1 MTDIKF
7 GVTYSERPDFTD
19 LPAYARRV
27 EDLGFDS
34 IWVTE
39 NISSGAQSLECFTA
53 LSFMAAH
60 SGKLMLGPSVMLL
73 PIRNPILVAQTVA
86 SLDILSGGR
95 AVLGVGVGEVTPNLA
110 AHGVNFRER
119 ASRSNEALEII
130 KKLWT
135 EDSVTFHGRHFDM
148 DDYQL
153 VPRPVQKPHPRIHVG
168 GGAVSVVRRAG
179 RFADSLIP
187 VSKTPDEARA
197 MFESAEQT
205 ARDSGRDASA
215 MTRVM
220 HLFLCFAH
228 SPEEAASIASGVF
241 TRRYNSQTNVPPDA
255 PHLLGPTD
263 HIRNTLQSFID
274 VGVTEFVMNL
284 VCPPEQGLS
293 HAERFAKEV
302 MPGFR

>member
-1 MTDIKF
+1 MADIKF

-27 EDLGFDS
+27 EDLGFAS

-39 NISSGAQSLECFTA
+39 NISSGAPALECFTA

-60 SGKLMLGPSVMLL
+60 TNKLMLGPSVMLL
-73 PIRNPILVAQTVA
+73 PVRNPILVAQTVA

-95 AVLGVGVGEVTPNLA
+95 VVLGVGVGEVTPDLA
-110 AHGVNFRER
+110 AHGVDFRER

-130 KKLWT
+130 KRLWT
-135 EDSVTFHGRHFDM
+135 EDSVTFHGKHFDM
-148 DDYQL
+148 DNYQL
-153 VPRPVQKPHPRIHVG
+153 IPRPVQKPHPRIHVG
-168 GGAVSVVRRAG
+168 GGAATVVRRAG

-187 VSKTPDEARA
+187 VSKTPAEARA

-205 ARDSGRDASA
+205 ARDSGRDPST

-220 HLFLCFAH
+220 HLFLCFAN
-228 SPEEAASIASGVF
+228 SSEQAAGIASGVF

-255 PHLLGPTD
+255 PHLLGTAD
-263 HIRNTLQSFID
+263 RIRDTVQSFID
-274 VGVTEFVMNL
+274 VGVTEFVLNV
-284 VCPPEQGLS
+284 VCPPEEGIGQ
-293 HAERFAKEV
+293 AARFAQEV
-302 MPGFR
+302 MPHFK

>member
-1 MTDIKF
+1 MADIKF

-27 EDLGFDS
+27 EELGFDS

-60 SGKLMLGPSVMLL
+60 TSKLMLGPSVMLL
-73 PIRNPILVAQTVA
+73 PLRNPILVAQTVA

-95 AVLGVGVGEVTPNLA
+95 AVLGVGVGEVTPDLA

-130 KKLWT
+130 KRLWT
-135 EDSVTFHGRHFDM
+135 EDSVTFHGKHFDM

-153 VPRPVQKPHPRIHVG
+153 VPKPVQKPHPRIHVG
-168 GGAVSVVRRAG
+168 GGAASVVRRAG

-187 VSKTPDEARA
+187 VSKTPAEARA

-220 HLFLCFAH
+220 HLFLCFAD
-228 SPEEAASIASGVF
+228 SSEEAAQIASGVF
-241 TRRYNSQTNVPPDA
+241 TRRYNSETNVPPDA
-255 PHLLGPTD
+255 PHLLGTPD
-263 HIRNTLQSFID
+263 HIRDTLQSFID
-274 VGVTEFVMNL
+274 IGVTEFVMNI

-293 HAERFAKEV
+293 HAERFGKEI

>member
-1 MTDIKF
+1 MADIKF

-19 LPAYARRV
+19 LPAYARRI

-39 NISSGAQSLECFTA
+39 NISSGAPALECFTA

-60 SGKLMLGPSVMLL
+60 TSKLMLGPSVMLL
-73 PIRNPILVAQTVA
+73 PLRNPILVAQTVA

-95 AVLGVGVGEVTPNLA
+95 IVLGVGVGNDTPDLA
-110 AHGVNFRER
+110 AHGGNARER
-119 ASRSNEALEII
+119 ASRSDESLEII
-130 KKLWT
+130 KRLWT
-135 EDSVTFHGRHFDM
+135 EDSVTFHGKHFDM
-148 DDYQL
+148 DDYHL
-153 VPRPVQKPHPRIHVG
+153 VPKPVQKPHPRIHVG
-168 GGAVSVVRRAG
+168 GGASSVVRRAG

-187 VSKTPDEARA
+187 VSKTPAEAKA

-220 HLFLCFAH
+220 HLFLCFAGT
-228 SPEEAASIASGVF
+228 SEEAANIASGVF
-241 TRRYNSQTNVPPDA
+241 TRRYNSETNVPPDA
-255 PHLLGPTD
+255 PHLLGTPD
-263 HIRNTLQSFID
+263 HIRRTLQSFID
-274 VGVTEFVMNL
+274 VGVTEFVMNI

-293 HAERFAKEV
+293 QAERFAKEI

>member
-1 MTDIKF
+1 MTDVKF

-39 NISSGAQSLECFTA
+39 NISSGAPALECFTA

-60 SGKLMLGPSVMLL
+60 TTKLMLGPSVMLL
-73 PIRNPILVAQTVA
+73 PLRNPILVAQTVA

-95 AVLGVGVGEVTPNLA
+95 IVLGVGVGNDTPDLA
-110 AHGVNFRER
+110 AHGGNARER
-119 ASRSNEALEII
+119 ATRSDESLEII
-130 KKLWT
+130 KRLWT
-135 EDSVTFHGRHFDM
+135 EDSVTFHGKHFDL
-148 DDYQL
+148 DGYQL
-153 VPRPVQKPHPRIHVG
+153 VPKPVQKPHPRIHVG
-168 GGAVSVVRRAG
+168 GGAASVVRRAG

-187 VSKTPDEARA
+187 VSKTPAEAKA

-205 ARDSGRDASA
+205 ARDSGRDAST

-220 HLFLCFAH
+220 HLFLCFADN
-228 SPEEAASIASGVF
+228 SEEAANIASGVF
-241 TRRYNSQTNVPPDA
+241 TRRYNSETNVPPDA
-255 PHLLGPTD
+255 PHLLGTPD
-263 HIRNTLQSFID
+263 HIKETLRSFID
-274 VGVTEFVMNL
+274 VGVTEFVMNI

-293 HAERFAKEV
+293 QAERFAKEV
-302 MPGFR
+302 MVGFR